1 MYNDTFDFYKVEK
14 YKKHLDFNL
23 LYNKI
28 KEELHE
34 EFQTSCNDWDKYDWV
49 TLIMEFYTA
58 NPKLY
63 LLEVYGLDI
72 DTTFEPNIDEM
83 DYITSQFNRF
93 IEEKYE
99 FYY

>member
-1 MYNDTFDFYKVEK
+1 MYTDTFDFYKVEK
-14 YKKHLDFNL
+14 YKKHLDFNF

-34 EFQTSCNDWDKYDWV
+34 EFQTSCNDWDKDYWV
-49 TLIMEFYTA
+49 IMIMEFYTA

-72 DTTFEPNIDEM
+72 DTTFEPNVDEI
-83 DYITSQFNRF
+83 DYITSQFYQF
-93 IEEKYE
+93 IEEKY
-99 FYY
+99 

>member
-1 MYNDTFDFYKVEK
+1 MYTDTFDFYKVEK

-28 KEELHE
+28 KEELYE
-34 EFQTSCNDWDKYDWV
+34 EFQTSCNDWDKDYWV
-49 TLIMEFYTA
+49 IMIMEFYTA

-72 DTTFEPNIDEM
+72 DTTFEPNVDEI
-83 DYITSQFNRF
+83 DYITSQFYQF
-93 IEEKYE
+93 IEEKY
-99 FYY
+99 

>member
-14 YKKHLDFNL
+14 YTKHLDFNL

-28 KEELHE
+28 KQELHE
-34 EFQTSCNDWDKYDWV
+34 EFQTSCNDWDKYDWANM
-49 TLIMEFYTA
+49 IMDFYTSC
-58 NPKLY
+58 PKLY

-72 DTTFEPNIDEM
+72 DTTFEPNVDEM
-83 DYITSQFNRF
+83 DYITSQFDLF

-99 FYY
+99 S

>member
-34 EFQTSCNDWDKYDWV
+34 EFQTSCNDWDKYNWV
-49 TLIMEFYTA
+49 NMIMEFYTA

-63 LLEVYGLDI
+63 LLEVYNLDI

-83 DYITSQFNRF
+83 DYITSQFNQF
-93 IEEKYE
+93 IEGKYE
-99 FYY
+99 F

>member
-28 KEELHE
+28 KQELHE

-49 TLIMEFYTA
+49 NMIMEFYTA
-58 NPKLY
+58 NPELY

-72 DTTFEPNIDEM
+72 DITFEQNVNEL
-83 DYITSQFNRF
+83 DYITSQFNQF
-93 IEEKYE
+93 IEEKY
-99 FYY
+99 